1 MPFAEAGEARVCYDL
16 AGEGPR
22 LLFISGSGG
31 GMWPAP
37 ELAAAV
43 QRRFTAVALDRRG
56 LGETVAPDEPWTMAD
71 YANDAAAVLDA
82 IGWERCRVL
91 GVSFGGMVAQ
101 ELALRYPQRVERLA
115 LACTSSGGAGG
126 SSYPLIELADLPPEQ
141 RTLRMFELSDVRHDA
156 AWQAEHA
163 DEVQAAVG
171 AMAQLLPPG
180 EDNRRRQRRML
191 EARSA
196 MDAHDRLPSI
206 TVATLIAGGRYDGI
220 APPQN
225 QDALARQIP
234 GARLEMF
241 DGGHGFFATV
251 PEALPAML
259 DFLAEG
265 A

>member
-1 MPFAEAGEARVCYDL
+1 MPFAQAGAARVCYEL

-37 ELAAAV
+37 ELATAV
-43 QRRFTAVALDRRG
+43 QRRFTALALDRRG
-56 LGETVAPDEPWTMAD
+56 LGETVAPDGPWTMAD

-101 ELALRYPQRVERLA
+101 EFALRYPQRVERLA
-115 LACTSSGGAGG
+115 LVCTSSGGAGG
-126 SSYPLIELADLPPEQ
+126 SSYPLIEFADLPPEQ
-141 RTLRMFELSDVRHDA
+141 RALRMLELSDVRHDA

-171 AMAQLLPPG
+171 MMAPRLPSSAQ
-180 EDNRRRQRRML
+180 DRRRHRRLL

-206 TVATLIAGGRYDGI
+206 TVPTLIAGGRYDGI

-234 GARLEMF
+234 GARLQMF
-241 DGGHGFFATV
+241 DGGHGFFASV
-251 PEALPAML
+251 PEALPVLL

>member
-1 MPFAEAGEARVCYDL
+1 MPYAEAGEARVCYEV

-31 GMWPAP
+31 GMWPSP

-43 QRRFTAVALDRRG
+43 RRRFTTVALDRRG
-56 LGETVAPDEPWTMAD
+56 LGETVAPDGPWTMAD
-71 YANDAAAVLDA
+71 FANDAAAVLDA
-82 IGWERCRVL
+82 IGWQRCRVL

-101 ELALRYPQRVERLA
+101 EFALRYPQRVERLA
-115 LACTSSGGAGG
+115 LVCTSSGEAGG
-126 SSYPLIELADLPPEQ
+126 SSYPLIEFADLSPEQ
-141 RTLRMFELSDVRHDA
+141 RALRMFEVSDVRLRR

-171 AMAQLLPPG
+171 ATAQRLPSDEQG
-180 EDNRRRQRRML
+180 RLRHRRLL
-191 EARSA
+191 EARSE

-206 TVATLIAGGRYDGI
+206 AVPTLIAGGRYDGI

-251 PEALPAML
+251 PQALPAVL